1 MNEEKTILVKKK
13 DGTFVK
19 MKLSELKSKPTA
31 AVISAKPVSQKTFLP
46 TDKEEIKQEKNY
58 FSKEDFQSP
67 LEDKDLKNIPPGS
80 FNKREK
86 EVEEIL
92 KNLSFKVPEQSL
104 VNLKNNLVLFLKDI
118 KSEEQVSEVLV
129 QPIYLGGADLKREQV
144 KELLNLAKQKIRLIS
159 EEDINLAAPLKRV
172 APLKNSLPM
181 KEGEI
186 LPSSSA
192 PFNAFVH
199 KPPFKKEVKEIKSLD
214 DLLEKEEKTV
224 NVISQLV
231 KNKENKIG
239 PTRGDIMPPKNTVIG
254 PVEEIRNFT
263 VNDLRH
269 LASVSEQAVARLQQK
284 FINLKE
290 ESFLLYLQA
299 LEAWQK
305 SPLYKDYLEQV
316 CNSFNQEKK
325 LLDIDRRVENLTSE
339 EISLIIKM
347 EKEI

>member
-1 MNEEKTILVKKK
+1 MKEEKTILVKKK
-13 DGTFVK
+13 DGTFAK
-19 MKLSELKSKPTA
+19 MKLSDLKNKKTPVLNSVVNSKKEPSLL
-31 AVISAKPVSQKTFLP
+31 VK
-46 TDKEEIKQEKNY
+46 KEEKAILDKDDIK
-58 FSKEDFQSP
+58 SP
-67 LEDKDLKNIPPGS
+67 LEDEDLKNILPGS

-86 EVEEIL
+86 EAEEIL
-92 KNLSFKVPEQSL
+92 QSLSFKASDQAFT
-104 VNLKNNLVLFLKDI
+104 NLKNNLILFLKDI
-118 KSEEQVSEVLV
+118 KSEEQISDVLT
-129 QPIYLGGADLKREQV
+129 QPVYLGGADFKKEQL
-144 KELLNLAKQKIRLIS
+144 KELLNLAKQKILLMS
-159 EEDINLAAPLKRV
+159 EEKNETSGPLKRI
-172 APLKNSLPM
+172 APLKNVLPM
-181 KEGEI
+181 KEGET
-186 LPSSSA
+186 LPSPSS

-239 PTRGDIMPPKNTVIG
+239 PTRGDILPPKNTVIG

-269 LASVSEQAVARLQQK
+269 LASVSEQAVSRLQQK
-284 FINLKE
+284 FTNLKE

-305 SPLYKDYLEQV
+305 SPLYRDYLEQI
-316 CNSFNQEKK
+316 CDSFNQGKNILTINRK
-325 LLDIDRRVENLTSE
+325 TDNLTPE